1 MKNLVLTLL
10 GVMIGIYTIG
20 ICFSI
25 YSLETRKNALEEH
38 VSRVLQRTLEQEYRG
53 MNKYQGHNQIQ
64 VRDEEQV
71 RKDLKEELA
80 LDVGQN
86 GQVEV
91 EIGYLDLEKGII
103 HVVVQEHFLQ
113 FNGKERTIR
122 CEKTAIVDAMENP
135 VLSAGAAA
143 VIGLEDESVRTSVST
158 ETSANSMES
167 SATNIYTN
175 AYEYYQAYQ
184 GAMLF
189 KPEDGT
195 EAGVFY
201 GTSAKESPTGK
212 LVFET
217 LGWRVTVKDNQGQI
231 MDQVYYALDGR
242 YINIADEQLIDGYRY
257 KLYNI
262 SLNNLKNRL
271 SEEANNALKKADCS
285 IIFDACIVVKR
296 DGVRSGVLTDN
307 GIESGVVYTTYE
319 GIVNAVNWSSK
330 TKEALK
336 NYFNKEIA
344 DMFFEVTLN
353 CGTGI
358 ASVSGGGKYC
368 YGTEIT
374 IDATPQRGYSFLQW
388 IGSLTSSEK
397 EYTFS
402 VKQDITIQATTTR
415 DDVAVNLYR
424 NLDPMDTC
432 VETIVFSFGSQLNA
446 LKDMGWEKPGY
457 YQTGWSTSRIVAQP
471 YFGVEEVVSEEWM
484 ERVTPSVDLYATWA
498 PIPYVV
504 NGVRFISGKY
514 YKDEEGNWIAPEEG
528 GLSLSSLWRMEEY
541 SVILDEIFA
550 EEIAPFERQ

>member
-1 MKNLVLTLL
+1 MKNLVLAML
-10 GVMIGIYTIG
+10 GVMIGIYTMG
-20 ICFSI
+20 IVFCI

-38 VSRVLQRTLEQEYRG
+38 VSRVLLRTLEQEY
-53 MNKYQGHNQIQ
+53 QGQDKHQ
-64 VRDEEQV
+64 DQV
-71 RKDLKEELA
+71 RKALEEELA
-80 LDVGQN
+80 LDVGPN

-122 CEKTAIVDAMENP
+122 CEKTAIVDILESPAFR
-135 VLSAGAAA
+135 AGAAA
-143 VIGLEDESVRTSVST
+143 AISL
-158 ETSANSMES
+158 ES
-167 SATNIYTN
+167 SATNIYTD
-175 AYEYYQAYQ
+175 AYEYYQTYQ
-184 GAMLF
+184 GSMIF
-189 KPEDGT
+189 KPEDET

-201 GTSAKESPTGK
+201 GTSAKESSSGK

-217 LGWRVTVKDNQGQI
+217 LGWRVTVKDKQGQI
-231 MDQVYYALDGR
+231 MDQVYYALDGN
-242 YINIADEQLIDGYRY
+242 YIEIADERLVDGYRY

-262 SLNNLKNRL
+262 SLNTLKARL
-271 SEEANNALKKADCS
+271 SVEANNALKKADCS
-285 IIFDACIVVKR
+285 IIFDACLVVKR
-296 DGVRSGVLTDN
+296 NGVRGGALSDN
-307 GIESGVVYTTYE
+307 GIESGTVYTTYD

-330 TKEALK
+330 TKQALK
-336 NYFNKEIA
+336 SYFNKEIA

-358 ASVSGGGKYC
+358 ESVSGGGKYC

-374 IDATPQRGYSFLQW
+374 IDATTKRGYSFLQW
-388 IGSLTSSEK
+388 IGSCSSLEK
-397 EYTFS
+397 TYSFM
-402 VKQDITIQATTTR
+402 VKQDMTLQATTTR

-424 NLDPMDTC
+424 NLDAKDTC
-432 VETIVFSFGSQLNA
+432 VETIFLSFENQENA
-446 LKDMGWEKPGY
+446 LKSMGWDKPGY

-484 ERVTPSVDLYATWA
+484 ERVAPSVDLYATWA

-528 GLSLSSLWRMEEY
+528 GLSVSSLWRVKKEY
-541 SVILDEIFA
+541 SAILDEIFT
-550 EEIAPFERQ
+550 EGTR